1 MNQRRTDQLGAVL
14 QRAIQARLDRGLA
27 DPRIQGM
34 ITVTSVKVAPD
45 MKSAAIGVSVMPH
58 EKQDL
63 TLHGLKSAA
72 RHIRHQVG
80 DDVEIHQMPELIF
93 RLDHSLEK
101 QAGVLDAIAKASE
114 ELRRKE
120 ALQAQSQAESAPDQ
134 PRDAY
139 APDAPPSPKEGQ
151 N

>member
-1 MNQRRTDQLGAVL
+1 
-14 QRAIQARLDRGLA
+14 
-27 DPRIQGM
+27 
-34 ITVTSVKVAPD
+34 

-72 RHIRHQVG
+72 RHIRHQVKN
-80 DDVEIHQMPELIF
+80 DVEIHQMPELIF